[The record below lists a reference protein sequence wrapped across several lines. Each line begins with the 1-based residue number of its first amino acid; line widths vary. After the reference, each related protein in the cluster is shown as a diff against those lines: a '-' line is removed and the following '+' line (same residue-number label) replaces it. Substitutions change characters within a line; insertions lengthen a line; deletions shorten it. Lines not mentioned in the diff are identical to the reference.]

1 MSCRQPIMSPYISP
15 RDRPTPDHEHRR
27 ASARSLWRTAPRRSV
42 ASERL
47 RHSRR
52 RAKFDRLDRRDGPR
66 AIPLLWLAGQAANRF
81 LWLAL
86 RPRHRGLRSGRADP
100 RLVLPVREKAARFAG
115 LAPDD
120 LAQALV
126 LRYDPGAR
134 RPGDDALP
142 ATQRR
147 WVRAHVDAA
156 CSTLDLSPDGRYAA

>member
-100 RLVLPVREKAARFAG
+100 RLAVA
-115 LAPDD
+115 
-120 LAQALV
+120 
-126 LRYDPGAR
+126 GAR
-134 RPGDDALP
+134 EGGTVRGPRPRRSRPGSGAPLRSGRSAPRRRCASGDAK
-142 ATQRR
+142 AVGSSARR
-147 WVRAHVDAA
+147 RRLLHAR
-156 CSTLDLSPDGRYAA
+156 SIT